1 MKHTYVVLIALM
13 ATASMQAMEIPE
25 IEERF
30 EAYLKNGYQGQ
41 ESDVTDKELKKIE
54 VLIDLFNKER
64 ERRQGFPN
72 WLLITENWGALTEL
86 KEKNDTCLQ
95 LLDKKSDLT
104 DKEIRL
110 FIDTFDDNDGLFRLY
125 SVVCKGV
132 SEVLA
137 EIAKYND
144 NRNDFTQHI
153 YQASQDLRDT
163 FRLFFAEV
171 GNNLENN
178 SARLR
183 INSDEFIA
191 RVKQGGLCPYV
202 IKDRNEQNIDCF
214 RVKFVQSVA
223 AQQILKKRM
232 SQNIPGD
239 DHSKLMRY
247 FNYFAAWVHGSA
259 QQLDVMRESGEE
271 NYLPAN
277 YLPAIKFSSNVRL
290 NYKEFQAKLYAE
302 TVGQVR
308 LIDGKFSPE
317 QQNMWE
323 MYNKT
328 SMLESLKEGF
338 MKVDS
343 DSDAGSDSGDV
354 NVDTR
359 DIVLDLGRLNPV
371 SMAKIR
377 AQLYKGFVDPY
388 GVRFDTGV
396 KGWVY
401 VRKAGDATSRELPIA
416 SFIDALKAKI
426 NSDPSLTADQR
437 SMLLNGLVGKND

>member
-1 MKHTYVVLIALM
+1 
-13 ATASMQAMEIPE
+13 
-25 IEERF
+25 
-30 EAYLKNGYQGQ
+30 
-41 ESDVTDKELKKIE
+41 
-54 VLIDLFNKER
+54 
-64 ERRQGFPN
+64 
-72 WLLITENWGALTEL
+72 
-86 KEKNDTCLQ
+86 
-95 LLDKKSDLT
+95 
-104 DKEIRL
+104 
-110 FIDTFDDNDGLFRLY
+110 
-125 SVVCKGV
+125 
-132 SEVLA
+132 
-137 EIAKYND
+137 
-144 NRNDFTQHI
+144 
-153 YQASQDLRDT
+153 
-163 FRLFFAEV
+163 
-171 GNNLENN
+171 
-178 SARLR
+178 
-183 INSDEFIA
+183 
-191 RVKQGGLCPYV
+191 
-202 IKDRNEQNIDCF
+202 
-214 RVKFVQSVA
+214 
-223 AQQILKKRM
+223 
-232 SQNIPGD
+232 
-239 DHSKLMRY
+239 
-247 FNYFAAWVHGSA
+247 
-259 QQLDVMRESGEE
+259 MRESGEE

-317 QQNMWE
+317 QQHMWE